1 MPAPLVPL
9 LAGAAVASL
18 SLLLFSGTAQASSP
32 EPSRPLNNTPQPN
45 WQLRVLARVSGHEGG
60 YGAQNRNWDGAG
72 LSYGILQWTQKHG
85 NLGILMR
92 ALYRADPDT
101 FRRIFG
107 SETDELLAVTTAA
120 SESERLSLPL
130 WEQPWSNRFT
140 AAGKH
145 TPFQKAQVRLALSGD
160 HWKGAVAAA
169 RALGSSALV
178 TERSMAL
185 FFDTSV
191 QQGPGE
197 AERIAREVRAALTS
211 GGPVRTDY
219 LAILRLYAQRA
230 ANRARRLQADK
241 PSERGSWREVSPGEW
256 HKVIGK
262 YDYYADYRKR
272 RFAIVADPDLSD
284 VPVSLNNNA

>member
-1 MPAPLVPL
+1 
-9 LAGAAVASL
+9 
-18 SLLLFSGTAQASSP
+18 
-32 EPSRPLNNTPQPN
+32 
-45 WQLRVLARVSGHEGG
+45 
-60 YGAQNRNWDGAG
+60 
-72 LSYGILQWTQKHG
+72 
-85 NLGILMR
+85 
-92 ALYRADPDT
+92 
-101 FRRIFG
+101 
-107 SETDELLAVTTAA
+107 
-120 SESERLSLPL
+120 
-130 WEQPWSNRFT
+130 
-140 AAGKH
+140 
-145 TPFQKAQVRLALSGD
+145 
-160 HWKGAVAAA
+160 VAAA

-211 GGPVRTDY
+211 GGAVRTDY

-230 ANRARRLQADK
+230 ANRARRLQPDK